1 MVGAE
6 TKNEKFRRL
15 ATARGDR
22 ILKEIA
28 LLGNL
33 SNERNYEY
41 SQHEVQKLFA
51 ALEGELRACKARFSG
66 KSKQRRIE
74 L

>member
-1 MVGAE
+1 MGLE

-28 LLGNL
+28 LLGNM

-41 SQHEVQKLFA
+41 SQQEVQKLFT
-51 ALEGELRACKARFSG
+51 ALEAELRSCKARFSS
-66 KSKQRRIE
+66 KSKSRRIE